1 MILGD
6 STYVHLILDKISDQ
20 AKHQPYSV
28 TLHPHVEVWEN
39 VKIYKNPFEASDSEK
54 IKCFLRKM
62 HIFGFIFISLA
73 TINSVPRKSHC
84 VEEGPMV

>member
-6 STYVHLILDKISDQ
+6 STYVHPILDKISDQ

-39 VKIYKNPFEASDSEK
+39 AKIHKNPFEASDSEK
-54 IKCFLRKM
+54 IECFLRKM
-62 HIFGFIFISLA
+62 QIFGFIFISLA
-73 TINSVPRKSHC
+73 TIKSVPRKSHC
-84 VEEGPMV
+84 VDEGPMV

>member
-6 STYVHLILDKISDQ
+6 STYVHPILDKISDQ

-39 VKIYKNPFEASDSEK
+39 VKIHKNPFEASDSEK
-54 IKCFLRKM
+54 NQALPTKNAYLWIYFHKL
-62 HIFGFIFISLA
+62 G
-73 TINSVPRKSHC
+73 NNQ
-84 VEEGPMV
+84 